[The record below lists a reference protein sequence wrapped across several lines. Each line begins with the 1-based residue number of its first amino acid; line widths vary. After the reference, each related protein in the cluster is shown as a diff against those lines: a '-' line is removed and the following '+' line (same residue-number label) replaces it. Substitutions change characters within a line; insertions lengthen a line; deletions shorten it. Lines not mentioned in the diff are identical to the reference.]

1 MEMCAHGR
9 LASFGNPCCIVDTDN
24 ADDDDNDD
32 NNEDNNNNNDNNVE
46 TNNATITPEDVQES
60 ETTPPACTIVT
71 GCSALLFME
80 CRHSTLENVGP
91 NRRGPLKA
99 P

>member
-60 ETTPPACTIVT
+60 ETTPPACTIVPDAPPFYYGMQT
-71 GCSALLFME
+71 QYVGE
-80 CRHSTLENVGP
+80 CRTESEGP
-91 NRRGPLKA
+91 PKA